1 MKKWFFLGLLF
12 LQVLVLLPNILAIN
26 LLVEKVSQD
35 EVLIADLES
44 PFVVFDIKITN
55 NGLSGNFEL
64 YNLAGFSM
72 SPAKISLNTG
82 ETKEI
87 QLSLAPIG
95 KISQRGFYTIPYF
108 IRASD
113 ASEIKESL
121 TFKIIELK
129 EAFEVGSGDV
139 DPESGSIEIFIKNL
153 EDVDFGDVNVKFS
166 SAFFNVEED
175 FVIGPR
181 ETKRISVQLNQEDFK
196 SLMAGFYT
204 LEADITALGKET
216 SSEGVI
222 KFVEKNILTTTK
234 KDYGFLINTQIIEKT
249 NEGNT
254 LSPSETLIKKNLI
267 SRLFT
272 GFSPTPDV
280 VERNGFAVYYSWTRD
295 INPGETLEIEVKTNW
310 LFPLILILFV
320 VAIVV
325 FVRRYTGTNLVLR
338 KRVSFVRAKGGE
350 FALKVSVSAHAR
362 HHVERVNLVERLP
375 PLVSLHEK
383 FLGEQPTRVD
393 SKNRKIE
400 WNFEKME
407 AGEVRIVSYIIYS
420 KIGVVG
426 KFALPTAAAIFEKD
440 EKIQEVESNRAFFI
454 AEQRPRS
461 PEE

>member
-1 MKKWFFLGLLF
+1 MKKWFFLSLLF

-55 NGLSGNFEL
+55 NIPSENFEF

-72 SPAKISLNTG
+72 SPAKISLNAG

-108 IRASD
+108 IRAGD

-129 EAFEVGSGDV
+129 EVFEVGSGDV

-153 EDVDFGDVNVKFS
+153 EDVDLGDVNVKFS

-181 ETKRISVQLNQEDFK
+181 ETKRVSVQLNQEDFK

-204 LEADITALGKET
+204 LEADVTALGKET
-216 SSEGVI
+216 SVEGVI

-254 LSPSETLIKKNLI
+254 ITPSETLIKKNLI

-272 GFSPTPDV
+272 GFSPTPDI
-280 VERNGFAVYYSWTRD
+280 VERDGFAVYYSWTRD

-362 HHVERVNLVERLP
+362 HHVERVNLVDRLP
-375 PLVSLHEK
+375 LMVTLHDK
-383 FLGEQPTRVD
+383 FLGDYPTRVD
-393 SKNRKIE
+393 AKNRRIE

-420 KIGVVG
+420 KIGIVG
-426 KFALPTAAAIFEKD
+426 KFALPTATAIFEKD

-454 AEQRPRS
+454 AEQRKI
-461 PEE
+461 EE

>member
-1 MKKWFFLGLLF
+1 MKKWFFLIALIF
-12 LQVLVLLPNILAIN
+12 LLPNILAIN
-26 LLVEKVSQD
+26 LKVEKISQN

-44 PFVVFDIKITN
+44 PVAVFDINITN
-55 NGLSGNFEL
+55 NGPSGNFEF

-72 SPAKISLNTG
+72 SPTKITINSM

-87 QLSLAPIG
+87 QLQLSPIG

-108 IRASD
+108 IRATD
-113 ASEIKESL
+113 TSEIEESL
-121 TFKIIELK
+121 TFKIIELG

-139 DPESGSIEIFIKNL
+139 DPESQSIEIFIKNL

-175 FVIGPR
+175 FVIGER
-181 ETKRISVQLNQEDFK
+181 ETKRIPVQLNQEDFNN
-196 SLMAGFYT
+196 LMAGFYT
-204 LEADITALGKET
+204 LEADVIALGKET
-216 SSEGVI
+216 SVEGVI
-222 KFVEKNILTTTK
+222 RFVEKDILTTTK
-234 KDYGFLINTQIIEKT
+234 KDYGFLINTQVIEKT

-254 LSPSETLIKKNLI
+254 IATSETVIKKNLI

-272 GFSPTPDV
+272 SFSPAPGV
-280 VERNGFAVYYSWTRD
+280 VEREGFSVYYSWTKD
-295 INPGETLEIEVKTNW
+295 INPGATLEIEVKTNW

-325 FVRRYTGTNLVLR
+325 FVRKYVGTNLILR

-350 FALKVSVSAHAR
+350 FALKVSVSAYAR
-362 HHVERVNLVERLP
+362 QRVERVNLVDRLP

-383 FLGEQPTRVD
+383 FGGEQPTRVD
-393 SKNRKIE
+393 AKNRRIE

-407 AGEVRIVSYIIYS
+407 AGEIKIVSYIIYS

-426 KFALPTAAAIFEKD
+426 KFALPTATAIFEKD
-440 EKIQEVESNRAFFI
+440 EQIKEVESNRAFFI
-454 AEQRPRS
+454 AEQRAK
-461 PEE
+461 PEER

>member
-1 MKKWFFLGLLF
+1 MKKLVFLSLVF
-12 LQVLVLLPNILAIN
+12 LQVLILLPNILAID
-26 LLVEKVSQD
+26 LEVGKISQN

-44 PFVVFDIKITN
+44 PVAVFDINITN
-55 NGLSGNFEL
+55 NGPSGNFEF

-72 SPAKISLNTG
+72 SPTKITLNSG

-108 IRASD
+108 IRAAD
-113 ASEIKESL
+113 TSEIEESF
-121 TFKIIELK
+121 TFKIIELR

-139 DPESGSIEIFIKNL
+139 DPESQSLDIFIKNL
-153 EDVDFGDVNVKFS
+153 EDFDFGDVNVKFS
-166 SAFFNVEED
+166 SAFFNIEED

-181 ETKRISVQLNQEDFK
+181 ETKRIPVQLNQEDFK

-204 LEADITALGKET
+204 LEADLTALGRET
-216 SSEGVI
+216 SVEGVI
-222 KFVEKNILTTTK
+222 RFVEKDILTTTK

-254 LSPSETLIKKNLI
+254 ITASETVIKKNLI

-272 GFSPTPDV
+272 SFSPTPDI
-280 VERNGFAVYYSWTRD
+280 VERDGFSVYYSWTRD
-295 INPGETLEIEVKTNW
+295 INPGATLEIEVKTNW

-362 HHVERVNLVERLP
+362 QRVERVNLVERLP

-393 SKNRKIE
+393 SKNRRIE

-407 AGEVRIVSYIIYS
+407 AGEVKIVSYIVYS
-420 KIGVVG
+420 RVGVVG
-426 KFALPTAAAIFEKD
+426 KFALPTATAIFEKD
-440 EKIQEVESNRAFFI
+440 EQIKEVESNRAFFI
-454 AEQRPRS
+454 AEQRPR

>member
-1 MKKWFFLGLLF
+1 MKKVFFLSLVLF
-12 LQVLVLLPNILAIN
+12 QVLVLLPNILAIN
-26 LLVEKVSQD
+26 PEVGKISQN
-35 EVLIADLES
+35 EVLIADLENPS
-44 PFVVFDIKITN
+44 VVFDINITN
-55 NGLSGNFEL
+55 KGSSGNFEF

-72 SPAKISLNTG
+72 SPTKITVNSG

-95 KISQRGFYTIPYF
+95 KISQRGFYTVPYF

-113 ASEIKESL
+113 GSDLEESL
-121 TFKIIELK
+121 TFKIIELR

-139 DPESGSIEIFIKNL
+139 DPESKSIDIFIKNL
-153 EDVDFGDVNVKFS
+153 EDVDFGDVHVKFS

-181 ETKRISVQLNQEDFK
+181 ETKRIPIQLNQGDFN

-204 LEADITALGKET
+204 LEADVNALGKET
-216 SSEGVI
+216 SVEGVI
-222 KFVEKNILTTTK
+222 KFVEKDILTTTK
-234 KDYGFLINTQIIEKT
+234 KDYGFLINTQIIAKT

-254 LSPSETLIKKNLI
+254 VAASETVIKKNLV

-272 GFSPTPDV
+272 SFSPTPDI
-280 VERNGFAVYYSWTRD
+280 VERDGFSVYYSWTRN
-295 INPGETLEIEVKTNW
+295 ISPGETLEIEVKTNW

-325 FVRRYTGTNLVLR
+325 FVRKYTGTNLVLR

-362 HHVERVNLVERLP
+362 QHVDRVNLVDRLP
-375 PLVSLHEK
+375 LMVTLHDK
-383 FLGEQPTRVD
+383 FLGEYPTRVD
-393 SKNRKIE
+393 AKNRRIE

-407 AGEVRIVSYIIYS
+407 AGEVKIVSYIIYS

-426 KFALPTAAAIFEKD
+426 KFALPTATAIFEKD
-440 EKIQEVESNRAFFI
+440 EQIKEVESNLAFFI
-454 AEQRPRS
+454 SEQRPR